1 MGWQSKSREENN
13 PKVENKLQ
21 KVGAFFAAEKVV
33 RKRPHSPRKPPQ
45 IDHKNTTTKHAFSPK
60 SPAKTPVHHKIK
72 ILEN

>member
-33 RKRPHSPRKPPQ
+33 RKRPQ
-45 IDHKNTTTKHAFSPK
+45 TTT
-60 SPAKTPVHHKIK
+60 
-72 ILEN
+72 N